1 MKPEEKLL
9 TIGLEF
15 SGSRLNHN
23 EKSILG
29 SCLSTIV
36 TKILDKRGMKPGRS
50 SGHHSPPRDRRQ
62 SGNMPPV
69 QKRQRQRNSRSPSPP
84 LVKRERRSPSIRED
98 RHFRERDRR
107 ESERGGSHR
116 NGSSRGYERNDERR
130 YGEHD

>member
-1 MKPEEKLL
+1 MKPVVVGRVVVNGDRKERKGGLPSPETVKAPQNEEEAIKMIELGEKLL
-9 TIGLEF
+9 TMGLEF

-62 SGNMPPV
+62 SGNMQPV
-69 QKRQRQRNSRSPSPP
+69 QKRPRQRNSRSPSPP
-84 LVKRERRSPSIRED
+84 LVKRER
-98 RHFRERDRR
+98 
-107 ESERGGSHR
+107 
-116 NGSSRGYERNDERR
+116 
-130 YGEHD
+130 